1 MKPCSSSTPPPPPP
15 LSLKSG
21 RWRPSRNRWAL
32 LPAVAVLGLWAAP
45 GQAANECGPLAPGL
59 ITCTSDNYNTTDRNI
74 FYEIPDTD
82 GNYRFEIRDG
92 VVISGRRSN
101 KTQARDANSPAG
113 ERANPDA
120 EYPGVMNYAII
131 LNTADTVNYGPG
143 PGDDGRGLNAPQ
155 DDHGRRNYVASNP
168 AIKDDPAVLRDP
180 KNPVV
185 GSPAN
190 TQYGGIFIDTHHEFN
205 GDITLESRAT
215 ITVDNE
221 PFSTDVAS
229 ERMARREGINATS
242 NARGISVQ
250 HYGKSGNLDLTVG
263 GSITSPSSGILAE
276 IAPLSDS
283 VMGSTF
289 KDTDFTGDITVRL
302 LDGLR
307 IRTSGEDGHGVQAW
321 HRGTGDVTI
330 TASSATRSD
339 TPDILT
345 RGHDAS
351 AITAEVAGY
360 LGSSES
366 DPVEGD
372 VIIDLTNYYLRT
384 EGGFGTSSGRQFG
397 DPRDFSWEGSR
408 GLKIYNF
415 SKGLMDIDLTGSR
428 IETEGVRG
436 QGIYSVYLAYSS
448 KAGGLMDIDLQGS
461 EIMTRGNYAD
471 GILAYHGSKGHVD
484 IDVARRSRIT
494 TEGVDAHA
502 IAGLHHGTGKVDIQV
517 DGSTIT
523 TKGAGSD
530 GIRGGHRGT
539 RGENDDN
546 DIEIVVANSA
556 ITTTGNQQADGIHA
570 FLLKPASI
578 QRKNGDGT
586 GDLTRYDQAMPP
598 PVSVY
603 ADSGPWGLF
612 AEPGDTS
619 ERKPK
624 IQIDVDDSTIEASCP
639 GTVNADGCRGIGIV
653 AEFGDNV
660 PDSGV
665 ATVRLTE
672 AVVRGVDA
680 VRFKGGQGILVSTN
694 SHLAGNIWFADG
706 DFNDEWKITGPGR
719 LTGDIDFFGGTD
731 TMEINLAE
739 DQHFVFD
746 RTIKGLET
754 LTQTGGGLVRFAE
767 SAAFTDGVL
776 TVQDGTL
783 VLAGTL
789 DLGNAGTLTVHQ
801 PGRLVFE
808 VGYGSE
814 SGVRAFQHGRIFAQ
828 SVHFADAPEEVS
840 EVQSGR
846 LLRSGRLLLANH
858 VSQTDEEDSPVVF
871 LQLGADLTATEQ
883 TAVRGQ
889 LAGLALINAKVTR
902 GDGDESTEVDGQLT
916 VQSRQADGTDQTVG
930 HLAVDDSRVGL
941 LTVTESAMVAQL
953 VLPTA
958 TTTPT
963 APTPTSPTPPGSPPA
978 PATPSTPTTPVSPAP
993 PTPPLDPGPPDGDGQ
1008 MGGTDSTPDPGD
1020 ENDGPDSAPEDR
1032 TGSDPGSG
1040 TATAASGGSGGS
1052 SSAGGVIGVGLLA
1065 ALLAAFS
1072 GGDEATAS
1080 AANYTVR
1087 PPSSASL
1094 ATVNER
1100 GVLSLQEPGQ
1110 APYRLWLRTRTG
1122 GPSLAMTGA
1131 AKAGV
1136 DGTEVGLRLEGAGQ
1150 FHTGFSVAPTVTA
1163 QVDSLHLTAEGAVY
1177 AWNSG
1182 WRSDRYFAGLRLSH
1196 GDFEVHS
1203 RIANPIVNGALRS
1216 QARLRNT
1223 QAQLQVGG
1231 HFHAGA
1237 LRFTPSAAI
1246 RMGTFAQRE
1255 HVAQSPVLRA
1265 RVPAV
1270 TQDYTSYQFGLQ
1282 MTPDQWLDGSGGR
1295 WQPQLRWD
1303 TIRTHARGSD
1313 TLQLHQSD
1321 TLGAV
1326 SFPSRASIRDLPAV
1340 VHSLS
1345 LGARVQ
1351 PGGNDRTTWQFGFA
1365 GLEADGET
1373 HYAALATY
1381 RLRF

>member
-1 MKPCSSSTPPPPPP
+1 MRFTPPPPPP
-15 LSLKSG
+15 PPPPPLKSF
-21 RWRPSRNRWAL
+21 RPRLSCTSWGL
-32 LPAVAVLGLWAAP
+32 LPAVAALGLWAAP

-59 ITCTSDNYNTTDRNI
+59 IACSSDNYDRADGNI
-74 FYEIPDTD
+74 FYEIPDAD

-92 VVISGRRSN
+92 VVISGTRSN
-101 KTQARDANSPAG
+101 KEQAV
-113 ERANPDA
+113 
-120 EYPGVMNYAII
+120 PG
-131 LNTADTVNYGPG
+131 DTVNGQ
-143 PGDDGRGLNAPQ
+143 PQ
-155 DDHGRRNYVASNP
+155 DDHGRRGYHVARDPSMLHNSESNP
-168 AIKDDPAVLRDP
+168 HVLRDP
-180 KNPVV
+180 QNPVQ
-185 GSPAN
+185 GSPPR
-190 TQYGGIFIDTHHEFN
+190 TRYGGIFIDTGVEFDGN
-205 GDITLESRAT
+205 IALQSRADITVT
-215 ITVDNE
+215 NE
-221 PFSTDVAS
+221 AFSTDDLT
-229 ERMARREGINATS
+229 ERANRREGLGSHA
-242 NARGISVQ
+242 NARGISVH
-250 HYGKSGNLDLTVG
+250 HYGQSGNLDLDIIA
-263 GSITSPSSGILAE
+263 GSITSAGFGVYAE
-276 IAPLSDS
+276 IDS
-283 VMGSTF
+283 RFGGANEDSEF
-289 KDTDFTGDITVRL
+289 KDRQFQGNIDIDLSPGAT
-302 LDGLR
+302 
-307 IRTSGEDGHGVQAW
+307 IRTSSRRGYGVVARHRGHGAIRLTA
-321 HRGTGDVTI
+321 RGT
-330 TASSATRSD
+330 ANAD
-339 TPDILT
+339 TPHIET
-345 RGHDAS
+345 TGQDA
-351 AITAEVAGY
+351 AGIDVEM
-360 LGSSES
+360 GNSW
-366 DPVEGD
+366 DPYDSYQGTVD
-372 VIIDLTNYYLRT
+372 IDLTNYFIRT
-384 EGGFGTSSGRQFG
+384 TGEREIENFSGA
-397 DPRDFSWEGSR
+397 S
-408 GLKIYNF
+408 GLKAYNY
-415 SKGLMDIDLTGSR
+415 GLGAIDIDVTGSR
-428 IETEGVRG
+428 IETQGMRGLYAWRSDSPRGEDDGGMAIRVTDSVIQTGVEGGSVQQHAIIGQHQSASTGQMAITVDRSQITTRG
-436 QGIYSVYLAYSS
+436 PDAVGIYGRHFGPGDVMITTRSNNR
-448 KAGGLMDIDLQGS
+448 ITTQGANS
-461 EIMTRGNYAD
+461 HGIYGRQQAVRNRYTPSGN
-471 GILAYHGSKGHVD
+471 IH
-484 IDVARRSRIT
+484 IDVDGGQIT
-494 TEGVDAHA
+494 TEGAGSHGIYGHNESVSLLDSAMIRAQNTDIESRGGYGINAEINSSFSA
-502 IAGLHHGTGKVDIQV
+502 IDINV
-517 DGSTIT
+517 DGGTVR
-523 TKGAGSD
+523 GSEG
-530 GIRGGHRGT
+530 GIRLGGRGFTFSSPHLLTISGGARVEGPQAVEFESRRGRLTLAGGH
-539 RGENDDN
+539 
-546 DIEIVVANSA
+546 VV
-556 ITTTGNQQADGIHA
+556 GN
-570 FLLKPASI
+570 
-578 QRKNGDGT
+578 
-586 GDLTRYDQAMPP
+586 
-598 PVSVY
+598 
-603 ADSGPWGLF
+603 
-612 AEPGDTS
+612 
-619 ERKPK
+619 
-624 IQIDVDDSTIEASCP
+624 
-639 GTVNADGCRGIGIV
+639 
-653 AEFGDNV
+653 
-660 PDSGV
+660 
-665 ATVRLTE
+665 
-672 AVVRGVDA
+672 
-680 VRFKGGQGILVSTN
+680 VRFATRSFTGLLN
-694 SHLAGNIWFADG
+694 NY
-706 DFNDEWKITGPGR
+706 NDELQITGPGR

-731 TMEINLAE
+731 TMTIDLAE

-746 RTIKGLET
+746 RTVISGLET

-767 SAAFTDGVL
+767 SANFTDSAL

-789 DLGNAGTLTVHQ
+789 DLGDEGTLTVHQ

-814 SGVRAFQHGRIFAQ
+814 SGVRAFQHGRIFAK
-828 SVHFADAPEEVS
+828 SVRFADAPEEVS
-840 EVQSGR
+840 EVPSGR
-846 LLRSGRLLLANH
+846 LLRSGRLRLANH

-889 LAGLALINAKVTR
+889 LAGLPLIYAAVTR
-902 GDGDESTEVDGQLT
+902 GDGDGDEPTEVVDGQLT

-963 APTPTSPTPPGSPPA
+963 APTPTSPTLPGSPPA

-993 PTPPLDPGPPDGDGQ
+993 PTPPLDPGPSDGDGQ

-1020 ENDGPDSAPEDR
+1020 QNDGPDSAPEDR

-1131 AKAGV
+1131 ARAGV

-1150 FHTGFSVAPTVTA
+1150 FHTGLSVAPTVTA

-1203 RIANPIVNGALRS
+1203 RIANPMVNGALRS

-1270 TQDYTSYQFGLQ
+1270 TQDYTSYQFGMQ
-1282 MTPDQWLDGSGGR
+1282 MTPDRWLDGSGGR

-1303 TIRTHARGSD
+1303 TIRTHARGSE

-1381 RLRF
+1381 QVRF

>member
-1 MKPCSSSTPPPPPP
+1 MKPCDLSPPPPPP
-15 LSLKSG
+15 PRQSFRRRPVNNTLTHLFRWSRSRSG
-21 RWRPSRNRWAL
+21 GRRITTLAL
-32 LPAVAVLGLWAAP
+32 LLGTLGFILGLSGPSPVQAASECGTLDP
-45 GQAANECGPLAPGL
+45 ATEAGRSIVCTTDNYDARDDQNVFYRLPDEPPDVDYRFELEPDVKIVGQRDGTNVTAANE
-59 ITCTSDNYNTTDRNI
+59 
-74 FYEIPDTD
+74 
-82 GNYRFEIRDG
+82 
-92 VVISGRRSN
+92 
-101 KTQARDANSPAG
+101 
-113 ERANPDA
+113 
-120 EYPGVMNYAII
+120 
-131 LNTADTVNYGPG
+131 
-143 PGDDGRGLNAPQ
+143 Q
-155 DDHGRRNYVASNP
+155 DDHSRHLPRPWA
-168 AIKDDPAVLRDP
+168 D
-180 KNPVV
+180 
-185 GSPAN
+185 
-190 TQYGGIFIDTHHEFN
+190 YGGLFVESGPN
-205 GDITLESRAT
+205 YEGDIAVRSEADIEVGWRGRGDADFDF
-215 ITVDNE
+215 DN
-221 PFSTDVAS
+221 P
-229 ERMARREGINATS
+229 
-242 NARGISVQ
+242 RGIVV
-250 HYGKSGNLDLTVG
+250 HHHGKAGDIHILVNGGGLT
-263 GSITSPSSGILAE
+263 SIGHGVEAE
-276 IAPLSDS
+276 IDSGPLNS
-283 VMGSTF
+283 VEDNQPRSSLSLV
-289 KDTDFTGDITVRL
+289 DDQEHTGDIHLEMTGGFVRTTGNRGN
-302 LDGLR
+302 GLR
-307 IRTSGEDGHGVQAW
+307 ALHQGG
-321 HRGTGDVTI
+321 GDVRVV
-330 TASSATRSD
+330 ARKEFLD
-339 TPDILT
+339 VNTPDIKTTGTNSDGIFAYSWGERFTAPGPTTKVEVMLRNFHIET
-345 RGHDAS
+345 QGDAGGNTVSNTS
-351 AITAEVAGY
+351 AGVLASNFNPGMTSI
-360 LGSSES
+360 
-366 DPVEGD
+366 DVED
-372 VIIDLTNYYLRT
+372 
-384 EGGFGTSSGRQFG
+384 
-397 DPRDFSWEGSR
+397 
-408 GLKIYNF
+408 
-415 SKGLMDIDLTGSR
+415 SR
-428 IETEGVRG
+428 IVTRNGVNPGIFAATQSAARRG
-436 QGIYSVYLAYSS
+436 TTV
-448 KAGGLMDIDLQGS
+448 LQRVPGDGS
-461 EIMTRGNYAD
+461 MNIRVANSTIMTDGDGGYGQREARDGFSEGAD
-471 GILAYHGSKGHVD
+471 GILAWVQRSGEVVM
-484 IDVARRSRIT
+484 DV
-494 TEGVDAHA
+494 
-502 IAGLHHGTGKVDIQV
+502 Q
-517 DGSTIT
+517 
-523 TKGAGSD
+523 
-530 GIRGGHRGT
+530 
-539 RGENDDN
+539 
-546 DIEIVVANSA
+546 
-556 ITTTGNQQADGIHA
+556 
-570 FLLKPASI
+570 
-578 QRKNGDGT
+578 
-586 GDLTRYDQAMPP
+586 
-598 PVSVY
+598 
-603 ADSGPWGLF
+603 
-612 AEPGDTS
+612 
-619 ERKPK
+619 
-624 IQIDVDDSTIEASCP
+624 DSTIETAGRFSSP
-639 GTVNADGCRGIGIV
+639 INIAHWRD
-653 AEFGDNV
+653 D
-660 PDSGV
+660 PDSTNRIQ
-665 ATVRLTE
+665 ADTDLK
-672 AVVRGVDA
+672 VVRGMLVAKGENAKGISVTYGELNSGDVDINLMDTDVRSMRGDGINAFAPISGTIDIDIDGGRVVGSAAAIRLDGPEKTQPPWGRNLLTIRGGARVEGPQA
-680 VRFKGGQGILVSTN
+680 VEFENRPGRLTLAD
-694 SHLAGNIWFADG
+694 SHVVGNVRFADG
-706 DFNDEWKITGPGR
+706 RHNDELQITGPGR

-731 TMEINLAE
+731 TMTIDLAE

-746 RTIKGLET
+746 RTVISGLET

-767 SAAFTDGVL
+767 SAAFTDSAL

-789 DLGNAGTLTVHQ
+789 DLGDEGTLTVHQ

-814 SGVRAFQHGRIFAQ
+814 SGVRTFQHGRIFAE

-840 EVQSGR
+840 EVPSGR
-846 LLRSGRLLLANH
+846 LFRSGRLRLANH

-889 LAGLALINAKVTR
+889 LAGLPLIYAAVTR
-902 GDGDESTEVDGQLT
+902 GDGDEPTEVVDGQLT

-941 LTVTESAMVAQL
+941 LTVTESAMVAPL

-963 APTPTSPTPPGSPPA
+963 APTPTSPTLPGSPA
-978 PATPSTPTTPVSPAP
+978 PSTPP
-993 PTPPLDPGPPDGDGQ
+993 PDPGPSDGDGQ

-1020 ENDGPDSAPEDR
+1020 QNDGPDSAPEDR

-1040 TATAASGGSGGS
+1040 TATASSGGSGGS

-1080 AANYTVR
+1080 AAHDTAR

-1100 GVLSLQEPGQ
+1100 GVLSLQESGQ

-1203 RIANPIVNGALRS
+1203 RIANPMVNGALRS

-1270 TQDYTSYQFGLQ
+1270 TQDYTSYQFGMQ
-1282 MTPDQWLDGSGGR
+1282 MTPDRWLDGSGGR

-1303 TIRTHARGSD
+1303 TIRTHARGSE

-1381 RLRF
+1381 RVRF